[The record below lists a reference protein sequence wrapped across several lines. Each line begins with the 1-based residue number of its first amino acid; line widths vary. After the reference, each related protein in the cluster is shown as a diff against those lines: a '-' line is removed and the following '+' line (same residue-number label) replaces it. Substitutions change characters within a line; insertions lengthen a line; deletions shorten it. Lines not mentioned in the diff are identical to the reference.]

1 MAHKCFFSV
10 ITGYSRARAGLWW
23 PSRGW
28 KWLNFRIPAW
38 PQRGLGKN
46 KGLISLGHAQHTATP
61 RAGQESS
68 RGRECGHT
76 AAETG
81 KLLQQTLPSC
91 LPPLSW
97 SRMDSNPQSPHQ
109 KQHPATKTQ
118 PSTSERP
125 KIDLFFFFGLQD
137 MGSLT

>member
-28 KWLNFRIPAW
+28 KWPKFRISAQ

-46 KGLISLGHAQHTATP
+46 KGLISPGHAEHTATP

-68 RGRECGHT
+68 RAGECGHT
-76 AAETG
+76 PAGTG
-81 KLLQQTLPSC
+81 KLLQKPCPGTGYPQLVTKG
-91 LPPLSW
+91 
-97 SRMDSNPQSPHQ
+97 PQSLLSPRQ
-109 KQHPATKTQ
+109 KQHPATKIQ
-118 PSTSERP
+118 PSTSTLP
-125 KIDLFFFFGLQD
+125 KIDIFAG
-137 MGSLT
+137 